1 MKSMRKKDITIWPV
15 GSGKSLEENMKI
27 LFITSNRLGDAVL
40 STGLLD
46 HILRTCPGAEVTIA
60 CGTLPQTIFEGYP
73 ALAEIIAFKKEKYNR
88 HWLKLWARVAG
99 RRWDMVIDL
108 RNSAVSR
115 LIPARRRF
123 IYGARIDA
131 SAHKVVQAA
140 QVMRLD
146 SAPAPA
152 LWFTAEQKAR
162 AARLIPDG
170 GPVLG
175 VGPTA
180 NWAGKTWPAE
190 RFIDLVK
197 ILTGPEG
204 ILPGARVAVFAAP
217 GEEAQAQ
224 KIFESIPPERRL
236 DVIAK
241 ADPGTAAAALARC
254 ALYVGN
260 DSGLMHSAA
269 AAGVPTVGL
278 FGPSWPH
285 LYGPWGPHTMYV
297 RTPEDFDQLT
307 AFAGYD
313 PKTCGCLMTSLTLE
327 AVASAVQEWWRLR
340 HKNNPP
346 ARAGGLRE

>member
-1 MKSMRKKDITIWPV
+1 
-15 GSGKSLEENMKI
+15 MKI

-40 STGLLD
+40 STGILN
-46 HILRTCPGAEVTIA
+46 HILQTTPQAKVTIA
-60 CGTLPQTIFEGYP
+60 CGKLPQSVFEGYP
-73 ALAEIIAFKKEKYNR
+73 ALAEIIPFSKEKYHL
-88 HWLKLWARVAG
+88 HWVKLWSRLV
-99 RRWDMVIDL
+99 RQRWDMVIDL
-108 RNSAVSR
+108 RNSVLSR
-115 LIPARRRF
+115 LLPAGQRH
-123 IYGARIDA
+123 IYGPHIDQN
-131 SAHKVVQAA
+131 AHKVVQAA
-140 QVMRLD
+140 QVIGAHD
-146 SAPAPA
+146 IPEPK
-152 LWFTAEQKAR
+152 LWFTDEQKAR
-162 AARLIPDG
+162 AAQLIPAG

-180 NWAGKTWPAE
+180 NWVGKTWPGD
-190 RFIDLVK
+190 RFMALIK

-217 GEEAQAQ
+217 GEEAQARAVLDT
-224 KIFESIPPERRL
+224 IPAERQI
-236 DVIAK
+236 DVIAR

-254 ALYVGN
+254 ALYIGN
-260 DSGLMHSAA
+260 DSGLMHSAV

-307 AFAGYD
+307 AFEGYD

-327 AVASAVQEWWRLR
+327 AVSSAVQDWWRGR
-340 HKNNPP
+340 EKNNPP